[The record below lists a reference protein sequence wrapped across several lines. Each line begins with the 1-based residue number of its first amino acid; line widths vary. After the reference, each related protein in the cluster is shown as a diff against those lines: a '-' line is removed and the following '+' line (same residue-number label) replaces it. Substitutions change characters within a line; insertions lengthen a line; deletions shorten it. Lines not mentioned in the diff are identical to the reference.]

1 MGLTDKRFKTKGA
14 DYTGLPADH
23 QSPTVDMHQVPNARP
38 ATIVVPRSIF
48 YFLEIPIMQAIRS
61 ILVVIE
67 PEHSESLALK
77 RAKLIA
83 GVTQAHL
90 HLLVCDRK
98 HDHSAMLGVLK
109 AALLADGYSV
119 TTEQA
124 WNESLHE
131 TIVDVQQAEGCGLVV
146 KQHYQDNPL
155 KRALLTPDD
164 WKLLRTCP
172 SPVLLVKTAGSW
184 KDKVILAAIDV
195 GNTDGEHRHLHH
207 TIIDIGYDIASLAKA
222 KLHVISAHPSPML
235 SSPDPALQLSETI
248 EASYREQCKAFQAEF
263 DIDDDNLHIEEGPA
277 DVLIPFM
284 VHKLQA
290 AVVVIG
296 TVARSGLSGALIG
309 NTAEVVLDSVESD
322 VLVLK
327 PEEISDHLEE
337 VVTRH

>member
-1 MGLTDKRFKTKGA
+1 
-14 DYTGLPADH
+14 
-23 QSPTVDMHQVPNARP
+23 
-38 ATIVVPRSIF
+38 
-48 YFLEIPIMQAIRS
+48 MQAVRS
-61 ILVVIE
+61 ILVVID

-90 HLLVCDRK
+90 HLLVCDPK

-109 AALLADGYSV
+109 AALLADGYTV

-124 WNESLHE
+124 WNKSLHE
-131 TIVDVQQAEGCGLVV
+131 TIVDVQQAEGCGLVI
-146 KQHYQDNPL
+146 KQHFPDSAL
-155 KRALLTPDD
+155 KKALLTPED
-164 WKLLRTCP
+164 WKLLRQCP

-184 KDKVILAAIDV
+184 KGKVILAAIDV
-195 GNTDGEHRHLHH
+195 GNSDDEHRHLHN
-207 TIIDIGYDIASLAKA
+207 TIIDHGYDIASLAKA
-222 KLHVISAHPSPML
+222 DLHVVSAHPSPML
-235 SSPDPALQLSETI
+235 SAADPTFQLSETI
-248 EASYREQCKAFQAEF
+248 EARYREQCKAFQAEF
-263 DIDDDNLHIEEGPA
+263 DIDDEHLHIEEGPA

-290 AVVVIG
+290 AVTVIG

-327 PEEISDHLEE
+327 PQEIEDHLEE
-337 VVTRH
+337 VAVKH